1 MYCSSSVYTAVKT
14 ARMRPLARWRTG
26 TVLGF
31 LAVLGLTGCVTYPS
45 FPDAH
50 VYKPSLISGELAF
63 GETIAP
69 APAVDLLKM
78 SADMHKFVELA
89 GIYETNLK
97 YTRFRR
103 LMGGLIKGGYFSNH
117 YREDGTYSAEQTFAS
132 AQGNCLGYT
141 NMFVALARQA
151 GLNARYQLIEEQPR
165 WDIDQGHLV
174 RNNHVNV
181 VIDNVGLAGRYSSE
195 VVVDFNLVRADSE
208 IARPKVVSDAFAEAL
223 YYINLG
229 VDALS
234 MGQHREAFAQFKR
247 AEMTDP
253 DNKFVWNNLGVLY
266 SRLGK
271 SDVAQRA
278 YEVALSIDSSDKSAL
293 AGMVVT
299 LQAQGLYE
307 ASAVYEQRVAL
318 YQQKNPYFHFAVASQ
333 AFAAE
338 KFDEALSAIEA
349 AIDLRGN
356 DARFFAL
363 RAATAEE
370 LGMERLKRRSES
382 LADKYTR
389 LRGDEV
395 LRPNAGWYGRLEVNG
410 T

>member
-1 MYCSSSVYTAVKT
+1 MYCSSNVKTAVKT
-14 ARMRPLARWRTG
+14 AGMHRSTGWRRVT
-26 TVLGF
+26 
-31 LAVLGLTGCVTYPS
+31 ALGLLTVFGLAGCITYPS
-45 FPDAH
+45 FPDASQH
-50 VYKPSLISGELAF
+50 KPGLISGELAF
-63 GETIAP
+63 GEAIAP
-69 APAVDLLKM
+69 APTVDLLKM
-78 SADMHKFVELA
+78 SEDMYKFVESA

-103 LMGGLIKGGYFSNH
+103 LMGGLIKGGYFANH
-117 YREDGTYSAEQTFAS
+117 YLEEGTYSAAQTFAS

-151 GLNARYQLIEEQPR
+151 GLNARYQLIEDQPR

-208 IARPKVVSDAFAEAL
+208 YARPRIVSDAFAEAL
-223 YYINLG
+223 YHINLG

-234 MGQHREAFAQFKR
+234 RGQYREAFAQLKR

-266 SRLGK
+266 SRLDK
-271 SDVAQRA
+271 REFAQRA
-278 YEVALSIDSSDKSAL
+278 YEVALSIDSNDKSAL
-293 AGMVVT
+293 AGMVVA
-299 LQAQGLYE
+299 LQAQGRYE
-307 ASAVYEQRVAL
+307 ESAIYEQRVAL
-318 YQQKNPYFHFAVASQ
+318 YQQKNPYFHYALASQ
-333 AFAAE
+333 AFDAE
-338 KFDEALSAIEA
+338 KFDEALAAIEA

-370 LGMERLKRRSES
+370 LGMERLRKRSEN

-389 LRGDEV
+389 LRDDEA
-395 LRPNAGWYGRLEVNG
+395 LRPNAGWYGRLEING